1 MTISSSPSGSNYSAS
16 AGDIFSLTC
25 SATIYIDDLPSDAG
39 APTFRWYFGTN
50 DNASLP
56 SGVTSMAA
64 VLSRNNI
71 YTSTLQFSPLS
82 QSHTGMYT
90 CYPGAKRL
98 AKSVNVTENC
108 MQRVH
113 L

>member
-1 MTISSSPSGSNYSAS
+1 MTISSYSSDSNYSAS

-56 SGVTSMAA
+56 SGMTSMAT
-64 VLSRNNI
+64 VLSGNNHLHQYSAVI
-71 YTSTLQFSPLS
+71 STE
-82 QSHTGMYT
+82 
-90 CYPGAKRL
+90 
-98 AKSVNVTENC
+98 SVSCREVHITLGLKDW
-108 MQRVH
+108 QRV
-113 L
+113 LILL